1 MPDKLDDPHSDEA
14 QRIQFKKALRRV
26 RRKARERQGE
36 IKELNIT
43 AMMDMM
49 TIILVFL
56 LKSWSSSN
64 TTVEVNTTMTPPTST
79 TQLHPDDTLTI
90 TVSEKAILVGDKVVA
105 QLEGTETP
113 PGCPGPLCGVG
124 VKTPAAL
131 KEGGEDSLKIVPL
144 YDRLQKEVDKLEYI
158 AKYNPRAP
166 FNGRVTIIADRWVP
180 YRLLTEILY
189 TAGKAKLDQYRFL
202 VLTKENTGGSSAGG
216 GGGS

>member
-1 MPDKLDDPHSDEA
+1 MAEHPVSPGSPSEDDVKRLE
-14 QRIQFKKALRRV
+14 FKKALRRV
-26 RRKARERQGE
+26 RRKAREKQGE

-64 TTVEVNTTMTPPTST
+64 TTVEINSTLTPPTST

-90 TVSEKAILVGDKVVA
+90 TVSEKAILVGDRVVA
-105 QLEGTETP
+105 ELEPTVTQ

-124 VKTPAAL
+124 VKAPAAE
-131 KEGGEDSLKIVPL
+131 KDGGDQGYLITPL

-180 YRLLTEILY
+180 YRLLTEVLY
-189 TAGKAKLDQYRFL
+189 TAGKARLDQYRFL
-202 VLTKENTGGSSAGG
+202 VLAKEASG
-216 GGGS
+216 

>member
-1 MPDKLDDPHSDEA
+1 MATDPLDNPESDAA
-14 QRIQFKKALRRV
+14 QRVQFKKALRRV

-79 TQLHPDDTLTI
+79 TQIHPTDTLTI
-90 TVSEKAILVGDKVVA
+90 TVSEKGILVGDKVVA
-105 QLEGTETP
+105 ELEGTETAA
-113 PGCPGPLCGVG
+113 GCPSPLCGVG
-124 VKTPAAL
+124 VKVPQAL
-131 KEGGEDSLKIVPL
+131 KEGGKENGYLITPL
-144 YDRLQKEVDKLEYI
+144 YERLQKEVDKLEYI

-166 FNGRVTIIADRWVP
+166 FNGQLTIIADRWVP
-180 YRLLTEILY
+180 YRLLTEVLY

-202 VLTKENTGGSSAGG
+202 VLTKEGSSGGGAGG
-216 GGGS
+216 

>member
-1 MPDKLDDPHSDEA
+1 MANQQIEGPTQDELK
-14 QRIQFKKALRRV
+14 RIEFKRGIRKV
-26 RRKARERQGE
+26 RRKIRERQGE

-90 TVSEKAILVGDKVVA
+90 TVSQKAILVGDKVVA
-105 QLEGTETP
+105 ELEGTPTAA
-113 PGCPGPLCGVG
+113 GCPGPLCAVG
-124 VKTPAAL
+124 VKIP
-131 KEGGEDSLKIVPL
+131 KDIKDQGSDDSYLITPL

-180 YRLLTEILY
+180 YRLLTEVLY

-202 VLTKENTGGSSAGG
+202 VLTKENSGS
-216 GGGS
+216 

>member
-1 MPDKLDDPHSDEA
+1 MADSPQPTADQVARLE
-14 QRIQFKKALRRV
+14 FKRALRRV

-64 TTVEVNTTMTPPTST
+64 TTVEVNKTMTPPTST
-79 TQLHPDDTLTI
+79 TKLHPDDTLTI
-90 TVSEKAILVGDKVVA
+90 NVSQKGILVGDKVVA
-105 QLEGTETP
+105 DLEGTQTQ
-113 PGCPGPLCGVG
+113 PGCPSPMCGVG
-124 VKTPAAL
+124 VKVPAQL
-131 KEGGEDSLKIVPL
+131 KDPSRDDSYLITPL

-166 FNGRVTIIADRWVP
+166 FNGRVTIIADRWLP
-180 YRLLTEILY
+180 YRLVTEVLY
-189 TAGKAKLDQYRFL
+189 TAGKARLDQYRFL
-202 VLTKENTGGSSAGG
+202 VLTKEKGG
-216 GGGS
+216 

>member
-1 MPDKLDDPHSDEA
+1 MPQNPTPTQDEVK
-14 QRIQFKKALRRV
+14 RIEFKKALRRV

-64 TTVEVNTTMTPPTST
+64 TSVEVNSTMTPPTST

-90 TVSEKAILVGDKVVA
+90 TVSQKAILVGDKVVA
-105 QLEGTETP
+105 DLEGTPTAP
-113 PGCPGPLCGVG
+113 NCPGPLCAVG
-124 VKTPAAL
+124 VKAPAAI
-131 KEGGEDSLKIVPL
+131 KEGGQEEGYLIQPL

-166 FNGRVTIIADRWVP
+166 FNGRVTVIADRWVP
-180 YRLLTEILY
+180 YRLLTEVLY
-189 TAGKAKLDQYRFL
+189 TAGKARLDQYRFL
-202 VLTKENTGGSSAGG
+202 VLTKENGG
-216 GGGS
+216 G

>member
-1 MPDKLDDPHSDEA
+1 
-14 QRIQFKKALRRV
+14 
-26 RRKARERQGE
+26 
-36 IKELNIT
+36 
-43 AMMDMM
+43 
-49 TIILVFL
+49 
-56 LKSWSSSN
+56 
-64 TTVEVNTTMTPPTST
+64 
-79 TQLHPDDTLTI
+79 
-90 TVSEKAILVGDKVVA
+90 
-105 QLEGTETP
+105 
-113 PGCPGPLCGVG
+113 VG
-124 VKTPAAL
+124 VKAPAAM

-202 VLTKENTGGSSAGG
+202 VLTKENTGT

>member
-1 MPDKLDDPHSDEA
+1 MANVKVEGPSEDDLKRLE
-14 QRIQFKKALRRV
+14 FKRGIRKV

-64 TTVEVNTTMTPPTST
+64 ATVEVNTTMTPPTST

-90 TVSEKAILVGDKVVA
+90 TVSEKSILVGDKVVA
-105 QLEGTETP
+105 ELEGTP
-113 PGCPGPLCGVG
+113 MAAGCPGPLCAVG
-124 VKTPAAL
+124 VKAPASI
-131 KEGGEDSLKIVPL
+131 KEGGQDNGYLIQPL
-144 YDRLQKEVDKLEYI
+144 FDRLQKEVDKLEYI

-166 FNGRVTIIADRWVP
+166 FNGRVTVIADRWIP
-180 YRLLTEILY
+180 YRLLTEVLY

-202 VLTKENTGGSSAGG
+202 VLTAEKGS
-216 GGGS
+216 

>member
-1 MPDKLDDPHSDEA
+1 MAEHPAGPGGPSADDLKRLE
-14 QRIQFKKALRRV
+14 FKKAIRRV
-26 RRKARERQGE
+26 RRKAREKQGE

-64 TTVEVNTTMTPPTST
+64 TTVEVNSTLTPPTST

-105 QLEGTETP
+105 ELEPTVTP
-113 PGCPGPLCGVG
+113 AGCPGPLCGVG
-124 VKTPAAL
+124 VKAPAAL
-131 KEGGEDSLKIVPL
+131 KDAGDQGYLITPL

-180 YRLLTEILY
+180 YRLLTEVLY
-189 TAGKAKLDQYRFL
+189 TAGKARLDQYRFL
-202 VLTKENTGGSSAGG
+202 VLTKESSG
-216 GGGS
+216 

>member
-1 MPDKLDDPHSDEA
+1 MPSKPDDPSSDEA
-14 QRIQFKKALRRV
+14 QRIEFKKALRRV

-64 TTVEVNTTMTPPTST
+64 TTIEMNTSMTPPTST
-79 TQLHPDDTLTI
+79 TQLHPEDTLTI
-90 TVSEKAILVGDKVVA
+90 TVSQKAHPGGRQGGRRSSRAPRPRRAARVRSAASGSRSPAGSRKA
-105 QLEGTETP
+105 TP
-113 PGCPGPLCGVG
+113 TTATSSPRC
-124 VKTPAAL
+124 
-131 KEGGEDSLKIVPL
+131 

-166 FNGRVTIIADRWVP
+166 FNGRVTIICRSLGAVP
-180 YRLLTEILY
+180 
-189 TAGKAKLDQYRFL
+189 AA
-202 VLTKENTGGSSAGG
+202 
-216 GGGS
+216 

>member
-1 MPDKLDDPHSDEA
+1 MPPNPDGPTPDEI

-56 LKSWSSSN
+56 LKSWASSN
-64 TTVEVNTTMTPPTST
+64 SAVEVNSNLTPPIST
-79 TQLHPDDTLTI
+79 TQLHPDETLTV
-90 TVSEKAILVGDKVVA
+90 TVSQTAILVGDKVVA
-105 QLEGTETP
+105 ELEGTVTG
-113 PGCPGPLCGVG
+113 PGCPGPLCALG
-124 VKTPAAL
+124 VKAPVGL
-131 KEGGEDSLKIVPL
+131 KEGNTNDSYLITPL

-166 FNGRVTIIADRWVP
+166 FNGRVTIIADQWVP
-180 YRLLTEILY
+180 YRLLAEILY

-202 VLTKENTGGSSAGG
+202 VLTKESSGT
-216 GGGS
+216 